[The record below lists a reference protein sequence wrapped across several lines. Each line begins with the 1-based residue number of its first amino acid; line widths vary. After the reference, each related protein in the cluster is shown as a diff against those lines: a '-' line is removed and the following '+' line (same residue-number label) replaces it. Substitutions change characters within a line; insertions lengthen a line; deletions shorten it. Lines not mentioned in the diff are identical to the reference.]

1 MVPVLVPV
9 DEVDDEVADDEDD
22 VPDVDQQ
29 DVVDVSGVYLCA
41 DSGDVADDDEDGE
54 HQAHALCSAGADIFD
69 EGYGP

>member
-1 MVPVLVPV
+1 MVSVLVPV

-54 HQAHALCSAGADIFD
+54 H
-69 EGYGP
+69 